1 MSARGFL
8 FLSAAALLL
17 VWLGSG
23 TGWMRAAP
31 AFLRLALTALFVLAA
46 VRIGL
51 SIAIIAFD
59 LSPASLLI
67 PLSLGVLAWLV
78 RPRGESGA

>member
-8 FLSAAALLL
+8 LLSAAALLL
-17 VWLGSG
+17 VSLGSG
-23 TGWMRAAP
+23 AGWMRAVP
-31 AFLRLALTALFVLAA
+31 AFLRLMITALFVLAA
-46 VRIGL
+46 VRAGL

-67 PLSLGVLAWLV
+67 PFSLGLLAWLL